1 MTNQDTEF
9 FVDDKPFTT
18 RKPELTVSE
27 VLALR
32 GVPDDLFFLLSEN
45 GTDYRDPS
53 EIVQIHQGD
62 RFATRKRDDARPD
75 GITHYTVN
83 GEAQT
88 TERDSLT
95 VEQVLLEAGAA
106 ASIDVAEIANY
117 FLENVADGR
126 KYENL
131 TDDVDINDGDQF
143 LAVHVGRTPVA

>member
-1 MTNQDTEF
+1 MTNKDIDF

-18 RKPELTVSE
+18 QKPELTVSD

-32 GVPDDLFFLLSEN
+32 DVPTDLFFLLSEN
-45 GTDYRDPS
+45 GTEHRDPD

-62 RFATRKRDDARPD
+62 RFATRKRDDARP
-75 GITHYTVN
+75 GAVRRYTVN
-83 GEAQT
+83 GEAQA
-88 TERDSLT
+88 TERDRLT
-95 VEQVLLEAGAA
+95 VEQILIKAGAA
-106 ASIDVAEIANY
+106 ASIDVAELASY

-131 TDDVDINDGDQF
+131 ADYVDINNGDHF

>member
-1 MTNQDTEF
+1 MDE
-9 FVDDKPFTT
+9 KPFTT

-53 EIVQIHQGD
+53 EVVQIHQGD

-75 GITHYTVN
+75 GIRHYTVN

-106 ASIDVAEIANY
+106 AGIDVAEVANY
-117 FLENVADGR
+117 FLESVTDGR

-131 TDDVDINDGDQF
+131 TAYVDINDGDQL